1 MVALVHNDVT
11 VVRNEVFD
19 GTFALQA
26 LNHRYINHTCS
37 LVLSS
42 TELSDT
48 PTGQTQEGRQS
59 LAPLIH
65 QLTTVHENQ
74 RVDGS
79 LPDHVCADNGL
90 SERRRRTQYALV
102 VSEHLNAG
110 VLLFRSQLGVKRHVY
125 VLPCC
130 SFILNLCLYA
140 VVSED
145 SDHLF
150 EASPWETDVFGETLA
165 TGYDSWLAVGRE
177 SHGLSFVEFWILKSS
192 NPNQA
197 I

>member
-1 MVALVHNDVT
+1 MALVHNDVT
-11 VVRNEVFD
+11 VIRNEVFD
-19 GTFALQA
+19 GTFPLQA
-26 LNHRYINHTCS
+26 LNDRYINHTSS

-48 PTGQTQEGRQS
+48 LTGKIQEGCQS
-59 LAPLIH
+59 LAPLVH

-79 LPDHVCADNGL
+79 LPDHVRADNGL
-90 SERRRRTQYALV
+90 SERCWRTQYALV
-102 VSEHLNAG
+102 VGEHLSTG

-125 VLPCC
+125 MLPCC
-130 SFILNLCLYA
+130 SFILNLRSYA
-140 VVSED
+140 VIFED

-150 EASPWETDVFGETLA
+150 EASPREADVFGETLA

-177 SHGLSFVEFWILKSS
+177 SHGLSFVEFGILKSS

>member
-1 MVALVHNDVT
+1 MALVHNDVT

-19 GTFALQA
+19 DTFALEA
-26 LNHRYINHTCS
+26 LSDRYINYTSS

-42 TELSDT
+42 AELSDT
-48 PTGQTQEGRQS
+48 PTGQAQEGRQS
-59 LAPLIH
+59 LAPLVH

-74 RVDGS
+74 HVDSS
-79 LPDHVCADNGL
+79 LPDHVRTNNCL
-90 SERRRRTQYALV
+90 SERRRRTQYSLV
-102 VSEHLNAG
+102 VSEHLSTGA
-110 VLLFRSQLGVKRHVY
+110 LLFRSQLGVKRHVY
-125 VLPCC
+125 MLP
-130 SFILNLCLYA
+130 LCLYA
-140 VVSED
+140 VVFED

-150 EASPWETDVFGETLA
+150 EASPRETDVFGETLA